1 MLTRR
6 SIAGAMLA
14 GGGLLIGHRVE
25 AAKVK
30 TKIVAFET
38 SPFPYDGSVPD
49 SGKPFLD
56 TQQGAQR
63 GHTSPRGGVYL
74 VDPTYSDR
82 RVLLAVPPNFHAAR
96 GAIVV
101 FLHGNLAELE
111 RDVVRRQRVVA
122 QFVASKFNAAL
133 VVPQFARDALDSS
146 AGHFWDTRGFAR
158 FMAEAEDQ
166 LSSMTGQSVEGLA
179 ARPIVLVA
187 YSGGYNA
194 AAAIVS
200 RGGVEPRLKGLILL
214 DALYAEEGTFAEWL
228 QRGNGRAFFFSAYSP
243 SSAAGNLALQ
253 DDLRTRGLAFEEDLP
268 SVLKPGAIAF
278 RETGPLVHN
287 DFVTQ
292 AWTKDPLRD
301 VLARVRV

>member
-6 SIAGAMLA
+6 SAVGTVLA
-14 GGGLLIGHRVE
+14 GVGLLIGDRAE

-30 TKIVAFET
+30 SKIVPFET
-38 SPFPYDGSVPD
+38 SPFPYDGLIPD
-49 SGKPFLD
+49 TGKPFLD

-82 RVLLAVPPNFHAAR
+82 RVLLAVPPAFHAAR

-101 FLHGNLAELE
+101 FLHGNLVELE
-111 RDVVRRQRVVA
+111 RDVVLRQRVVA
-122 QFVASKFNAAL
+122 QFVASKLNAAL

-146 AGHFWDTRGFAR
+146 AGHFWDAGGFAR
-158 FMAEAEDQ
+158 FMAEAEGQ
-166 LSSMTGQSVEGLA
+166 LSSMTGADAELLGS
-179 ARPIVLVA
+179 RPIVVVA
-187 YSGGYNA
+187 YSGGYNP
-194 AAAIVS
+194 AAAIVA
-200 RGGVEPRLKGLILL
+200 RGGAGGRLKGLILL

-228 QRGNGRAFFFSAYSP
+228 QRGNGGAFFCSAYSP

-253 DDLRTRGLAFEEDLP
+253 DDLRARGLAFEDDLP
-268 SVLKPGAIAF
+268 PILKPGTIAF
-278 RETGPLVHN
+278 RPTGPLVHN